1 MSTTTLI
8 LASTSPRR
16 KEILEALGLNFVVRA
31 VDVDESRL
39 GGEAAHD
46 MVSRLAMAK
55 AGAARAQDAEI
66 VVAADTAVVLDGE
79 IFGKPTD
86 EEDALRMLGKLSG
99 RRHDVVSGVAVHA
112 PDTIRHAVSTT
123 KVQFRKIPTDE
134 ARRYWQTGE
143 PCDKAGAYAI
153 QGRGGLFVEAI
164 MGSYSGVVGLP
175 VFETARLLQAVGFD
189 VMPGARSDA

>member
-143 PCDKAGAYAI
+143 PRDKAGAYAI